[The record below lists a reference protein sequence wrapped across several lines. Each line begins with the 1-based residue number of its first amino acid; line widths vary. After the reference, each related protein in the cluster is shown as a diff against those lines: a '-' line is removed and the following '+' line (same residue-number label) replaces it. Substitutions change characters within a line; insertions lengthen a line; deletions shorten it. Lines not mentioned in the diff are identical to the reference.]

1 MTEKFRSG
9 FVAIIGKPNV
19 GKSTLLN
26 SILNA
31 KVTIVSEK
39 PETTRDNIKGI
50 LTTSSSQAIFI
61 DTPGIHRPHLLLG
74 KMMVRKASSTLLD
87 VDLLLFMV
95 ELTSGIS
102 SKDRLIV
109 DMIRESG
116 KPAIALINK
125 VDARSKSKILPIIA
139 ELKSLYDFID
149 FIPISA
155 LNGDNLQIL
164 KHEIC
169 ENLPDK
175 EKYYPDSQITDKDD
189 RFQTSEIIR
198 EKVLALTREEVPHSI
213 AVVID
218 KLSQQA
224 GKEIL
229 DIEATIYVERDSQKG
244 IVIGKKGDM
253 AKKISAQSRK
263 DLRDKFGQKVSLR
276 IWVKVLKNWR
286 KDIRSIKRLGMD
298 GP

>member
-1 MTEKFRSG
+1 LTEKFRSG

-50 LTTSSSQAIFI
+50 LTTSTSQAIFI
-61 DTPGIHRPHLLLG
+61 DTPGIHKPHLLLG
-74 KMMVRKASSTLLD
+74 KMMVKKASSTLLD

-139 ELKSLYDFID
+139 ELKSLHDFID

-164 KHEIC
+164 KHKIC
-169 ENLPDK
+169 ENLPDN

-189 RFQTSEIIR
+189 RFQASEIIR

-218 KLSQQA
+218 KLSQQG

>member
-1 MTEKFRSG
+1 LTEKFRSG

-164 KHEIC
+164 KDKIR
-169 ENLPDK
+169 ENLPDN

-189 RFQTSEIIR
+189 RFQASEIIR

-213 AVVID
+213 AVQID
-218 KLSQQA
+218 KLSQQG

-263 DLRDKFGQKVSLR
+263 DLRERFGQKVSLR

-286 KDIRSIKRLGMD
+286 KDIRSIKKLGMD